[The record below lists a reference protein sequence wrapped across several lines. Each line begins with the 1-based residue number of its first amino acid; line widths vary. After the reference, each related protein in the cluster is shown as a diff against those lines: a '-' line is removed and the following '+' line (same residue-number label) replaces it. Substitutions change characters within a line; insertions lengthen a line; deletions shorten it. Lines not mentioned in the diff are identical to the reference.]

1 MGQTIEFKGIVK
13 HVSTPVVSKKNDKTY
28 ESVTIVIEE
37 QGEQY
42 PSSIAFTALNKPDEV
57 SKCKIGSDVKA
68 IINVQAREW
77 DGKWFTNLNVWKIE
91 VLEAAQF
98 NGAQFDPKANYDK
111 TQQEPQKGDGD
122 LPF

>member
-13 HVSTPVVSKKNDKTY
+13 HVSTPVVSRKNDKTY

-57 SKCKIGSDVKA
+57 AKCKIGSDVKA

-91 VLEAAQF
+91 VLEAAPSSGSQS
-98 NGAQFDPKANYDK
+98 QP
-111 TQQEPQKGDGD
+111 QQDPQKGDGD

>member
-91 VLEAAQF
+91 VLAAASSA
-98 NGAQFDPKANYDK
+98 GAQFDPKANYDK
-111 TQQEPQKGDGD
+111 PQPEPQKGDGD

>member
-42 PSSIAFTALNKPDEV
+42 SSSIAFTALNKPDEV
-57 SKCKIGSDVKA
+57 AKCKIGLDVKA
-68 IINVQAREW
+68 TINVQAREW

-91 VLEAAQF
+91 VLAAAS
-98 NGAQFDPKANYDK
+98 NTSAQFDPKANYDK
-111 TQQEPQKGDGD
+111 TQQDPQKGDGD

>member
-1 MGQTIEFKGIVK
+1 MGQTIEFKGIIK
-13 HVSTPVVSKKNDKTY
+13 HVSTPVVSRKNDKTY

-91 VLEAAQF
+91 VLAAAP
-98 NGAQFDPKANYDK
+98 NTSAQFDPKANYDK
-111 TQQEPQKGDGD
+111 PQQDPQKEDGD

>member
-1 MGQTIEFKGIVK
+1 MGQTIEFKGVVK

-37 QGEQY
+37 QGVQY

-57 SKCKIGSDVKA
+57 SKCQIGSDIKA

-91 VLEAAQF
+91 VLTTAHNPSAQS
-98 NGAQFDPKANYDK
+98 
-111 TQQEPQKGDGD
+111 QQQPEPQKGDGN

>member
-57 SKCKIGSDVKA
+57 AKCKIGSDVKA

-98 NGAQFDPKANYDK
+98 NSAQFDPKANYDK
-111 TQQEPQKGDGD
+111 LQQDPQKGDGN

>member
-13 HVSTPVVSKKNDKTY
+13 HVSTPIVSKKNDKTY

-42 PSSIAFTALNKPDEV
+42 PSSIAFTALNKPEEV
-57 SKCKIGSDVKA
+57 AKCQIGSDVKA
-68 IINVQAREW
+68 TINVQAREW
-77 DGKWFTNLNVWKIE
+77 GGKWFTNLNVWKIE
-91 VLEAAQF
+91 VLAAAKS

-111 TQQEPQKGDGD
+111 PQPNSQKGDGD

>member
-57 SKCKIGSDVKA
+57 SKCKIGSDIKA

-77 DGKWFTNLNVWKIE
+77 DGKWFTNLNVCKIE
-91 VLEAAQF
+91 ELEAAQF
-98 NGAQFDPKANYDK
+98 NGAQFDPKSNYDK
-111 TQQEPQKGDGD
+111 PQPEPQKGDGD

>member
-13 HVSTPVVSKKNDKTY
+13 HVSTPVVTKKQDKTY
-28 ESVTIVIEE
+28 ESVIIVIEE

-42 PSSIAFTALNKPDEV
+42 PSSIAFTAVNKPDEV
-57 SKCKIGSDVKA
+57 AKCQIGADVKA
-68 IINVQAREW
+68 TINVQAREW

-91 VLEAAQF
+91 VLAAAKS
-98 NGAQFDPKANYDK
+98 NGAHFDPKANYDQPK
-111 TQQEPQKGDGD
+111 TEPQKGDGD

>member
-13 HVSTPVVSKKNDKTY
+13 HVSTLKKKKKNDKTY

-57 SKCKIGSDVKA
+57 SKCKIGSDIKA

-77 DGKWFTNLNVWKIE
+77 DGKWFTNLNVCKIE
-91 VLEAAQF
+91 ELEAAQF
-98 NGAQFDPKANYDK
+98 NGAQFDPKSNYDK
-111 TQQEPQKGDGD
+111 PQPEPQKGDGD